1 MKSFHVNF
9 WIRLSLLSLLLVA
22 LLGFLMR
29 YKISFEFPLLLQKN
43 VQHAHSHFA
52 FAGWVTQTL
61 MVLLIY
67 ILQRSTESFNLQK
80 YKYVLASNLALAYAM
95 LISFTLQGYGLF
107 SITFSTLSLLVSFW
121 YSWIFWKDLVQLK
134 GKTLAVPWFKASLAF
149 LVLSSLGTF
158 SLAYMMATK
167 YVPQDWYLS
176 SVYFYLHFQFN
187 GWFWFAL
194 FGLWMADIPMTLQ
207 NEKINRNAFNLFL
220 YSCIPAFL
228 LSVLWLKI
236 PIWVYGI
243 ILLAALAQLWGW
255 YLMFKNFGKYAL
267 ENLEPFYRFLLKCVA
282 LCITIKLLLQLLSL
296 VPELGKLAFG
306 FRSIVLAYLHLVL
319 LAIITTSILVYIRKL
334 NILYYRKHFSLFFA
348 LFALG
353 IFLNEIVLTTQGI
366 AAVFYTIIPNIN
378 ELLFGI
384 SILLLLGISG
394 MFFSSKKTN

>member
-1 MKSFHVNF
+1 MKSFHINF
-9 WIRLSLLSLLLVA
+9 WIRLSLLSLLVVA

-67 ILQRSTESFNLQK
+67 ILQRSAESFTIHK
-80 YKYVLASNLALAYAM
+80 YKYVLATNLMLAYAM

-121 YSWIFWKDLVQLK
+121 FGWIYWKDLNQLK
-134 GKTLAVPWFKASLAF
+134 GKSLAVSWFKASLIF

-167 YVPQDWYLS
+167 HIPQEWYLS
-176 SVYFYLHFQFN
+176 SVYFYLHFQYN

-194 FGLWMADIPMTLQ
+194 FGLWMADVPMTLQ
-207 NEKINRNAFNLFL
+207 NKKINKKAFSLFF
-220 YSCIPAFL
+220 YSCVPAYL
-228 LSVLWLKI
+228 LSVLWIKFPFWI
-236 PIWVYGI
+236 YGI
-243 ILLAALAQLWGW
+243 ILLAALAQIWGW
-255 YLMFKNFGKYAL
+255 YLMLKNFGKYAQ
-267 ENLEPFYRFLLKCVA
+267 ENIEPFYRFLLKCVA
-282 LCITIKLLLQLLSL
+282 LCISIKLLLQLFSL
-296 VPELGKLAFG
+296 VPELGKLAFS

-319 LAIITTSILVYIRKL
+319 LAIITTSILVYIRKQ
-334 NILYYRKHFSLFFA
+334 NILMYGKHFALFFA

-366 AAVFYTIIPNIN
+366 AAVSYTLIPKIN
-378 ELLFGI
+378 EILFGI

-394 MFFSSKKTN
+394 MYFSSKKSN